1 LYFHRSLCEDAVDPG
16 LERSEVG
23 APAFLQTQPLCD
35 YRGRKSHNHGGGI
48 PVEKRTVKFYSEGV
62 RLEGDLYLPSD
73 LKAGE
78 RRPGIVLCHGFT
90 GLRALI
96 LGDYAKVFV
105 DAGFVAFTF
114 DYRGFGGSEG
124 EKWRLIPLEQIDD
137 IRNALSFF
145 EAQPQVD
152 PERIGLWGTSFGGAN
167 APYAA
172 AVDSR
177 VKAVVGQVG
186 FGDGERFM
194 LDVRSYGE
202 RVELM
207 RKLAEDRHR
216 RAFEGVGERVDPL
229 DLALRSSQSR
239 KFLPQALKAVP
250 GMKCDL
256 SWETVE
262 KTLEY
267 KPIDV
272 VHQISPRALLLI
284 GARDDNVCP
293 IEGYEKLYARACEP
307 KKLVVLPIEHYDIYA
322 GKWFDESA
330 RLARE
335 WFERFLN

>member
-1 LYFHRSLCEDAVDPG
+1 M
-16 LERSEVG
+16 
-23 APAFLQTQPLCD
+23 
-35 YRGRKSHNHGGGI
+35 
-48 PVEKRTVKFYSEGV
+48 EKRTVKFYSEGV
-62 RLEGDLYLPSD
+62 RLEGDLYLPPG
-73 LKAGE
+73 LKTGE
-78 RRPGIVLCHGFT
+78 CRPGIVLCHGFT

-96 LGDYAKVFV
+96 LGDYAKAFV
-105 DAGFVAFTF
+105 DAGFVALTF

-137 IRNALSFF
+137 IRNAISFF

-172 AVDSR
+172 ALDSR

-194 LDVRSYGE
+194 FDVRSYGE

-207 RKLAEDRHR
+207 HRLAEDRRR
-216 RAFEGVGERVDPL
+216 RALEGVGERVDPI

-239 KFLPQALKAVP
+239 KFLPEALKAVP

-272 VHQISPRALLLI
+272 VHRISPRALLLV

-335 WFERFLN
+335 WFERFLS

>member
-1 LYFHRSLCEDAVDPG
+1 
-16 LERSEVG
+16 
-23 APAFLQTQPLCD
+23 
-35 YRGRKSHNHGGGI
+35 
-48 PVEKRTVKFYSEGV
+48 
-62 RLEGDLYLPSD
+62 
-73 LKAGE
+73 
-78 RRPGIVLCHGFT
+78 
-90 GLRALI
+90 
-96 LGDYAKVFV
+96 
-105 DAGFVAFTF
+105 
-114 DYRGFGGSEG
+114 
-124 EKWRLIPLEQIDD
+124 
-137 IRNALSFF
+137 
-145 EAQPQVD
+145 
-152 PERIGLWGTSFGGAN
+152 
-167 APYAA
+167 
-172 AVDSR
+172 
-177 VKAVVGQVG
+177 
-186 FGDGERFM
+186 M

-216 RAFEGVGERVDPL
+216 RALEGVGERVDPL
-229 DLALRSSQSR
+229 DLALRSTQSR

-272 VHQISPRALLLI
+272 IHQISPRALLLI

-293 IEGYEKLYARACEP
+293 IEGYEKLYARASEP